1 MVYMSLSEK
10 EILEKAK
17 DFYNLDYTKIIK
29 KVDDE
34 SGSYFVGS
42 FLEIPEAKTNADD
55 IMSLQDRM
63 QEVLELS
70 IERRIQDGEVVPL
83 PFDDDDFSGKF
94 TLRLPKSLHKLLS
107 IQAEKEGISLN
118 QYALYKLS
126 R

>member
-1 MVYMSLSEK
+1 MK
-10 EILEKAK
+10 ILEKGV
-17 DFYNLDYTKIIK
+17 LDLGYTEIIK
-29 KVDDE
+29 KIQDE
-34 SGSYFVGS
+34 DGDLYVGS
-42 FLEIPEAKTNADD
+42 FLEIPEAETYARTKEELDE
-55 IMSLQDRM
+55 RM

-70 IERRIQDGEVVPL
+70 IDVRRKNNEIIPEPIN
-83 PFDDDDFSGKF
+83 DDDFSGKF

>member
-1 MVYMSLSEK
+1 
-10 EILEKAK
+10 
-17 DFYNLDYTKIIK
+17 
-29 KVDDE
+29 
-34 SGSYFVGS
+34 
-42 FLEIPEAKTNADD
+42 
-55 IMSLQDRM
+55 M

-70 IERRIQDGEVVPL
+70 IDVRRQNNENIPDPIS
-83 PFDDDDFSGKF
+83 DDDFSGKF

>member
-1 MVYMSLSEK
+1 MKKRRVSMKLK
-10 EILEKAK
+10 EERV
-17 DFYNLDYTKIIK
+17 LDLGYTEIIK
-29 KVDDE
+29 KIQDE
-34 SGSYFVGS
+34 DGDLYVGS
-42 FLEIPEAKTNADD
+42 FLEIPEAETYARTKEELDK
-55 IMSLQDRM
+55 RM

-70 IERRIQDGEVVPL
+70 IDVRRKNNEIIPEPIN
-83 PFDDDDFSGKF
+83 DDDFSGKF

>member
-1 MVYMSLSEK
+1 MK
-10 EILEKAK
+10 ILEKGV
-17 DFYNLDYTKIIK
+17 LDLGYTEIIK
-29 KVDDE
+29 KIQDE
-34 SGSYFVGS
+34 DGDLYVGS
-42 FLEIPEAKTNADD
+42 FLEIPEAKTYARTKEELDE
-55 IMSLQDRM
+55 RM

-70 IERRIQDGEVVPL
+70 IDVRRKNNEKIPEPIS
-83 PFDDDDFSGKF
+83 DDDFSGKF